1 MPITRQAPP
10 ARLRFRLM
18 GPVEFRDG
26 IQWRGI
32 GSAKQRA
39 LLAMLLL
46 KANQVVSLEQL
57 IAELWDDSPP
67 SSASSLVAGYAW
79 RLRRALND
87 RNGEVLTTRS
97 PGYRLVVA
105 AEMIDISVC
114 EGLIRQAHAD
124 LAAGLPGPA
133 GAGFDAALALWRG
146 APLADV
152 RPTPLVMAEVARLE
166 ETRIAT
172 VEARIGA
179 ELELGR
185 HSMLLPELKVL
196 VSQHP
201 LRERLHAHLM
211 TALYRDGQ
219 QAVALGAYRDLR
231 RLLVDELGIEPS
243 VSLRDLEQ
251 RILRND
257 PVLRLHR
264 PAARPPARVS
274 TSSPPASRFPA
285 DSVALYGRRSELDR
299 LVSGVRSGRL
309 GLVQGLAGAGKT
321 ALAVRAAHDLTA
333 EYPGGLVFVP
343 MGGGTPDGQA
353 EADQVVRVLAK
364 ALGLSSPMNDH
375 PASGWSTLLTG
386 RRVLVVLDDVATAA
400 QVRALGPVPSGSALI
415 ITSRS
420 GMITLDGTVRV
431 TVGLLDTDDA
441 LDVLRYHLGAER
453 VNAEPEAAQTLVH
466 RCDAVPLALR
476 IAAARLA
483 TRQNWSLAAFAAR
496 LADPACRLDAL
507 VCESM
512 TMRNSLAAA
521 VRVLARYGDGVALG
535 ALRLL
540 SRLDQGGF
548 TVSKLAALSGQS
560 TVAAEI
566 AAEHLVDAGLAD
578 ALPDGRYRIP
588 GLVRAYVREL
598 DPSRSATSS
607 SPCRTSIP
615 RQPGRAG
622 ERRYGGFG
630 TGGRSGDGDSF
641 DLDDPL
647 RVEDPGDDHRQSGT
661 VGTEHLVADLGVD
674 LRVPAIRQEGG
685 DLGQVVNIHAG
696 VDEDGRDVFPH

>member
-1 MPITRQAPP
+1 
-10 ARLRFRLM
+10 M
-18 GPVEFRDG
+18 GPVEFHDG
-26 IQWRGI
+26 VQWRGI

-46 KANQVVSLEQL
+46 KADQVVSLEQL
-57 IAELWDDSPP
+57 VAELWDDNPP
-67 SSASSLVAGYAW
+67 ASASGLVAGYAW

-87 RNGEVLTTRS
+87 REGRVLTTRS

-105 AEMIDISVC
+105 AETIDIGEC
-114 EGLIRQAHAD
+114 ERLIRQAHTD
-124 LAAGLPGPA
+124 LAAGLPHA
-133 GAGFDAALALWRG
+133 AVEGFDAALALWRG

-185 HSMLLPELKVL
+185 HNMLLPELKVL

-243 VSLRDLEQ
+243 ESLRDLEQ

-257 PVLRLHR
+257 PSLRPDR
-264 PAARPPARVS
+264 PGARPPARVV
-274 TSSPPASRFPA
+274 TSSPPVSRFPA
-285 DSVALYGRRSELDR
+285 DPVTLRGRHSELDR
-299 LVSGVRSGRL
+299 LLKGVRSGRL
-309 GLVQGLAGAGKT
+309 GVVQGLAGAGKT
-321 ALAVRAAHDLTA
+321 ALAVRAAHELAA

-343 MGGGTPDGQA
+343 MGGGTPDGPA
-353 EADQVVRVLAK
+353 EAARAVRVLAD
-364 ALGLSSPMNDH
+364 ALGLSSPRNEH

-400 QVRALGPVPSGSALI
+400 QVRVLGPMPAGGALI
-415 ITSRS
+415 ATSRS
-420 GMITLDGTVRV
+420 GMTTLDGATRV
-431 TVGLLDTDDA
+431 SVGSLDPDDA
-441 LDVLRYHLGAER
+441 LDMLRDHLGAER
-453 VNAEPEAAQTLVH
+453 VDAEPEAARMLVE
-466 RCDAVPLALR
+466 RCDALPLALR

-496 LADPACRLDAL
+496 LADPAGRLDAL

-512 TMRNSLAAA
+512 TVRDCLAGA
-521 VRVLARYGDGVALG
+521 VRVLARYGDGDGVALR
-535 ALRLL
+535 ALCLL
-540 SRLDQGGF
+540 GRLDRGM
-548 TVSKLAALSGQS
+548 VSVSNLAALSGQP
-560 TVAAEI
+560 TAAAEV
-566 AAEHLVDAGLAD
+566 AVERLVDTGLAE

-588 GLVRAYVREL
+588 ELVRAHVREL
-598 DPSRSATSS
+598 GHNPECD
-607 SPCRTSIP
+607 
-615 RQPGRAG
+615 Q
-622 ERRYGGFG
+622 
-630 TGGRSGDGDSF
+630 
-641 DLDDPL
+641 LVPL
-647 RVEDPGDDHRQSGT
+647 RGQP
-661 VGTEHLVADLGVD
+661 
-674 LRVPAIRQEGG
+674 PAMT
-685 DLGQVVNIHAG
+685 A
-696 VDEDGRDVFPH
+696 